1 MNAALDADRN
11 AACLHPTHANRRTLL
26 RAAGFGGL
34 CWLTPLAEMLARAS
48 ERGAG
53 ERRGR
58 RPRSVI
64 LLWLQGG
71 PSQLETFD
79 PHEGTRIAAGT
90 RSCSTAVAGIRLAE
104 GLEHTAEQ
112 MASISL
118 VRSVISK
125 EGDHERATYN
135 VKTGYRPDPTLVHP
149 SLGAVLCHM
158 LPDNLEIPRHISIL
172 PGQWPAR
179 GGYLGDHYDAFK
191 VGDPSRPVPD
201 VKARAAEDRH
211 QRRLE
216 DLWQV
221 VEPAFADRRL
231 QQLDQRRTL
240 HQHSVRRAL
249 RMMSSEQLTAFDI
262 RNEPAEVQAS
272 YGNTAF
278 GRGALAAVRL
288 VEAGVRCVE
297 VTLNGW
303 DSHVNNHQIQRSL
316 VQTLDPAFAALIQD
330 LRRRELFED
339 TVVLCGGE
347 FGRTPSLN
355 PAGGR
360 DHWPH
365 GFTVAMAGGG
375 IAGGRV
381 IGETSPDPRLD
392 ASDLT
397 TNVAGPRTVADV
409 HATVLHALGIEHHQE
424 LMTPVGRPMKLSEGT
439 VIQELLA

>member
-1 MNAALDADRN
+1 MNAACFHA
-11 AACLHPTHANRRTLL
+11 THANRRTLL
-26 RAAGFGGL
+26 RAAGVGGL
-34 CWLTPLAEMLARAS
+34 CWLTPLAEMLARGDELGRS
-48 ERGAG
+48 EPTDSDSKR
-53 ERRGR
+53 RRG

-90 RSCSTAVAGIRLAE
+90 RSCDTAVEGIRLAE
-104 GLEHTAEQ
+104 GLEQTAEQ

-118 VRSVISK
+118 IRSVVSK

-135 VKTGYRPDPTLVHP
+135 IKNGFRPDPTLVHP

-179 GGYLGDHYDAFK
+179 GGYLGDQYDAFK
-191 VGDPSRPVPD
+191 VGDPRQPIPD
-201 VKARAAEDRH
+201 VTPRAAEDRY

-216 DLWQV
+216 DLWDV
-221 VEPAFADRRL
+221 VEPSFADRRL
-231 QQLDQRRTL
+231 QRLDDRRTL

-262 RNEPAEVQAS
+262 GSEPADVRAS
-272 YGNTAF
+272 YGDTPF

-288 VEAGVRCVE
+288 IEAGVRCVE

-303 DSHVNNHQIQRSL
+303 DSHVNNHEIQRSL
-316 VQTLDPAFAALIQD
+316 VQTLDPAFAALIRD
-330 LRRRELFED
+330 LRRRDRLDD

-347 FGRTPSLN
+347 FGRTPSIN

-365 GFTVAMAGGG
+365 GFSIAIAGGG

-381 IGETSPDPRLD
+381 IGETSPEPRLD
-392 ASDLT
+392 VDDLT
-397 TNVAGPRTVADV
+397 TNVAGARTIADV
-409 HATVLHALGIEHHQE
+409 HATVLQALGIEHHQE
-424 LMTPVGRPMKLSEGT
+424 LMTPVGRPMKLSEGE
-439 VIQELLA
+439 VIRELLA